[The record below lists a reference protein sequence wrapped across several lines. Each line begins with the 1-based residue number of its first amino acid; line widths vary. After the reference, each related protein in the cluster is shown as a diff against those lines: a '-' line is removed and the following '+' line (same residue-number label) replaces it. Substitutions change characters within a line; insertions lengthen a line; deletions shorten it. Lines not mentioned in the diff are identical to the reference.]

1 MCEKVIRNMNEEQ
14 LIRSIQTIGMSCFI
28 KYFEAFTDSSIS
40 DEDLID
46 ALMKIEKYEESG
58 ARARVSQSRRISR
71 ENMVKEALEI
81 ISNSSRT
88 EPWVVTKANSLLN
101 ENT

>member
-1 MCEKVIRNMNEEQ
+1 MNEEQ
-14 LIRSIQTIGMSCFI
+14 LLRSIQTIGMGCFV
-28 KYFEAFTDSSIS
+28 KYFEAFCDTSIK

-58 ARARVSQSRRISR
+58 ARARVSQSRRINR
-71 ENMVKEALEI
+71 GNLTKEALAI
-81 ISNSSRT
+81 ISESTRT

-101 ENT
+101 EIT